1 MKKTLLIAAL
11 FFTFHLSNAQGNLQ
25 FNKVIY
31 ETYIDSEFPSGY
43 KIAEFS
49 GFTVPDGKIWK
60 VNLLGSIN
68 PSAVGE
74 VFQST
79 INDNILPNVWFIK
92 SGDDVPVI
100 ISSRM
105 HYDYNKERQEYLLSA
120 GTYNFRYNSV
130 TNAYKVTVIVNGTE
144 FNIITE

>member
-11 FFTFHLSNAQGNLQ
+11 FFTFQLSNAQGNLQ

-31 ETYIDSEFPSGY
+31 ETYIASEFPNSY

-49 GFTVPDGKIWK
+49 GFTVPDGKVWK

-74 VFQST
+74 VFPYT

-92 SGDDVPVI
+92 SGDDVPTI
-100 ISSRM
+100 IASRM
-105 HYDYNKERQEYLLSA
+105 HYNHNEDRQDYFLSA

-130 TNAYKVTVIVNGTE
+130 SSAYKITVIVNGTE
-144 FNIITE
+144 FNIISE